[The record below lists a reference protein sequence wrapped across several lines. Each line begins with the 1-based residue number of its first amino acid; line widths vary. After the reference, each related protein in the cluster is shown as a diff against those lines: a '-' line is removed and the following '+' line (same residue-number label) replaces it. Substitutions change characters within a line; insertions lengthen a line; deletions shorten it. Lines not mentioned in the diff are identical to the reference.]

1 MSFEVYADAS
11 IGGIRE
17 SDEPPDG
24 MVFYATL
31 DEARSVLRARLRQAR
46 RVQREQRVFADART

>member
-1 MSFEVYADAS
+1 MSRSYEVYADAE

-17 SDEPPDG
+17 SDDEPDG

-31 DEARSVLRARLRQAR
+31 AEAQSVLRARLRQAL
-46 RVQREQRVFADART
+46 RVKREQKAWRS